1 MFLERD
7 VIASYLSVLIRLKLN
22 ATDYYRRS
30 SESQRLKQ
38 LSFYSYVYYRVPTKR
53 SFNISYFCFP
63 CYLFNHI

>member
-22 ATDYYRRS
+22 VTDYYRRS

-38 LSFYSYVYYRVPTKR
+38 LRLGFLLLCILQSANKAQF
-53 SFNISYFCFP
+53 
-63 CYLFNHI
+63 